1 MLVVHKNAG
10 GSTLSQYSYDYYA
23 DGNVRTATRSG
34 DQGILYTYDG
44 KGRLVSEAVTDGSGS
59 KRYIYDCRDN
69 LEEKNTTDYRIY
81 CFNNRNGSLQEY
93 DFINTGE
100 DNLDHYEFYD
110 YDADG
115 NPTRAWYYQYDKSK
129 EEYDLHH
136 TTTLTYDTLGHLT
149 AIDTAYTQTGE
160 TSRTEYTY
168 GADGLRLSKT
178 VDGVRTDYIWDGGK
192 LVAEISGGQIQTH
205 FYGMGLV
212 ASRTNNT
219 NDYYLTDGHG
229 DVTQV
234 ISENGALVYT
244 AYYDAFGNI
253 TSATGSYT
261 PHFRYCGEY
270 YDTET
275 GYKVISKEDNTVYF

>member
-1 MLVVHKNAG
+1 M
-10 GSTLSQYSYDYYA
+10 
-23 DGNVRTATRSG
+23 
-34 DQGILYTYDG
+34 
-44 KGRLVSEAVTDGSGS
+44 GR
-59 KRYIYDCRDN
+59 
-69 LEEKNTTDYRIY
+69 
-81 CFNNRNGSLQEY
+81 
-93 DFINTGE
+93 
-100 DNLDHYEFYD
+100 
-110 YDADG
+110 
-115 NPTRAWYYQYDKSK
+115 
-129 EEYDLHH
+129 
-136 TTTLTYDTLGHLT
+136 LT
-149 AIDTAYTQTGE
+149 AIDTAYTQTSE

-205 FYGMGLV
+205 FYGMGLI

-219 NDYYLTDGHG
+219 NDYYLIDGHG

-275 GYKVISKEDNTVYF
+275 GWYYLRNRYYSPITGRFLTEDPARDGLNWYTYCGNNPVAFVDPWGLDGFLSGDPQYWETTFNEM